1 MCFSDWSFAVY
12 GDAEEV
18 WTLAWTLDFIISCL
32 SRFWVIFANIAW
44 KFLSNNWV
52 YGEVLWID
60 VLLWKYRNIVKNMAN
75 FCLWF
80 YLVYVIFKWLI
91 GQWKENIM
99 DNLKSVLLR
108 ILVAWIWVQASWFLT
123 SVVIDLST
131 ITMSAVWALPSQVLS
146 QNSYLK
152 EWIDVSMRDF
162 TEGNKDVVKGRLFS
176 LFSEDATA
184 NTFTKWTNISLEK
197 PITQTWFV
205 DSLMPNKDD
214 ISGPLYYMWF
224 AILRTQELNSVSS
237 YTKAS
242 VKKSILN
249 LIIQWWTTI
258 VYSIELGVL
267 CVIALMRI
275 LYLWM
280 FIVLSPFAILLACIE
295 KAWEKDLLKKWFIS
309 DLMKQINLKTFFAKT
324 FQPAIIVL
332 WISLCMIFVTLISR
346 VVNLDT
352 KKSMQNFNIWW
363 AVISSLQDEKYATTD
378 DTTYTTSLD
387 WKMIKISLSTVWKWI
402 LDFMM
407 SIITVVLVYMI
418 INMSIKIWNKLWG
431 WQDFLSKRIDS
442 VQKWIEW
449 VMTSVPI
456 VPVAWY
462 DKDGVPTTHHM
473 SAGQVLGLWGKSSLI
488 GKWVE
493 KIQGAVDKRY
503 EDQSQII
510 NKWFGDSTWYLT
522 LHEQNKI
529 TNARTGTSVGIW
541 QLGAMNNAIEK
552 SEDWK
557 WMTLNPEIASNQGF
571 WIQEFTK
578 WLDWMNGKT
587 VTWTNY
593 NSEWNEMI
601 TRWNDSGNTDKTL
614 EKMFKSYGKEN
625 QHVKAYADLFGL
637 NLSSNTWD
645 QLKNADISKK

>member
-1 MCFSDWSFAVY
+1 MCFSDLSFAVN
-12 GDAEEV
+12 GDVEEV
-18 WTLAWTLDFIISCL
+18 WTIAWTLDFIISCL
-32 SRFWVIFANIAW
+32 SWFWVIFANIAW
-44 KFLSNNWV
+44 KFLTNNWV

-60 VLLWKYRNIVKNMAN
+60 VLLWKYRNVVKNMAN

-91 GQWKENIM
+91 GQWKENVM
-99 DNLKSVLLR
+99 NNLKNVLLR
-108 ILVAWIWVQASWFLT
+108 VLVAWIWVQASRFLT

-131 ITMSAVWALPSQVLS
+131 VTMSAVWVLPSQVLS
-146 QNSYLK
+146 QNSHLK

-162 TEGNKDVVKGRLFS
+162 FDGNGNVVKGKYFS

-184 NTFTKWTNISLEK
+184 NTFIKWADAPVEK

-205 DSLMPNKDD
+205 DILLPNKDD
-214 ISGPLYYMWF
+214 VSGPLYYMWF

-237 YTKAS
+237 YTEAWL
-242 VKKSILN
+242 KKSILN

-275 LYLWM
+275 LYMWM

-295 KAWEKDLLKKWFIS
+295 KAWEKDLLKKWFIA
-309 DLMKQINLKTFFAKT
+309 DLIKQINLKTFFAKT

-332 WISLCMIFVTLISR
+332 WISLSMIFVTLISR

-418 INMSIKIWNKLWG
+418 INMGIKIWNKLGG

-493 KIQGAVDKRY
+493 NLQRTVDKRY
-503 EDQSQII
+503 EDQNKII
-510 NKWFGDSTWYLT
+510 NKWFDDSTWYLSV
-522 LHEQNKI
+522 EDQNKI

-541 QLGAMNNAIEK
+541 QLEAMNNTIEK

-578 WLDWMNGKT
+578 WLDWMKGKT

-614 EKMFKSYGKEN
+614 EKMFKSKGREM